1 MLEAS
6 LISFEQRK
14 PTLKDIEHYAQ
25 DPQSKVVVNVN
36 SRKLNGL
43 EGYSGHFVVVDS
55 VADASVILQNPGPPA
70 QEDQE
75 VSIELFMDA
84 WHFPDD
90 KNANFIAVTY
100 PTAFG
105 VPLW

>member
-1 MLEAS
+1 M
-6 LISFEQRK
+6 
-14 PTLKDIEHYAQ
+14 
-25 DPQSKVVVNVN
+25 N

-55 VADASVILQNPGPPA
+55 VADASVILQKPWPTSARRSG
-70 QEDQE
+70 

-100 PTAFG
+100 PTAFV